1 MNQITA
7 ADLQAALTRAAKRL
21 IDLKDHLNELDA
33 AMGDGDCGLSAEKGA
48 NGLLEFMTANPAQ
61 GDLGKWLGQA
71 GMAYNRAAPSS
82 LGTII
87 ATGLMRAGKAA
98 AGLEAFDAPMIAKM
112 FEAANNGIQERG
124 KAKVGDKTIVDAMH
138 PASIAFSAALENGA
152 DLEMAAAAGFVAARA
167 GRDAATPL
175 RGMIGRANWVG
186 ERTEGLV
193 DPGTALFVAA
203 LGAVA
208 QKDNLEPA

>member
-1 MNQITA
+1 MFEITGT
-7 ADLQAALTRAAKRL
+7 DLQAALTRAAHRL
-21 IDLKDHLNELDA
+21 IAIKDHLNELDA

-48 NGLLEFMTANPAQ
+48 NGLLEFMAANPPSD
-61 GDLGKWLGQA
+61 DLGKWLGQA

-87 ATGLMRAGKAA
+87 ATGLMRAGK
-98 AGLEAFDAPMIAKM
+98 EAVGKSVLDAVTVLQM
-112 FEAANNGIQERG
+112 FLAANNGIQERG

-138 PASIAFSAALENGA
+138 PAALAFASSIGSGATLDAARTAALQAAKDG
-152 DLEMAAAAGFVAARA
+152 LEAAR
-167 GRDAATPL
+167 GL

-193 DPGTALFVAA
+193 DPGTALFVAV
-203 LGAVA
+203 LEAV
-208 QKDNLEPA
+208 LEV